1 MVEVLYNCKHICLLL
16 LLLLSKKEK
25 FMLPDISKLKGF
37 HPGVILK
44 KELHL
49 RGIKNNELADLIN
62 EHKQTISAI
71 IHERRSI
78 NPGISIKLAQY
89 FGVSEDYFMQLQAS
103 FDVKRELAKL
113 HVKEIYP
120 SEGKRSKSQFNESD
134 LDKYDWNKNK
144 SAIIQLVLKGA
155 NESEI
160 NEIKTLFGRQLD
172 FDPYFK
178 EAVQISNIKNLID
191 GLVVT
196 PIVNTSKLSNHEIKI
211 VQLICQEKTSQ
222 EIADILFVQKKT
234 IESARSKILQKIGAR
249 NIVGLAIYAIK
260 HQLIE
265 FRL

>member
-1 MVEVLYNCKHICLLL
+1 MVEVLYNCKQICLLL

-71 IHERRSI
+71 INERRSI

-89 FGVSEDYFMQLQAS
+89 FGVSEDYFMHLQAS
-103 FDVKRELAKL
+103 FDVKLALEKL

-120 SEGKRSKSQFNESD
+120 SESKRRKSNFNDSD

-144 SAIIQLVLKGA
+144 SAIIKLILEGA
-155 NESEI
+155 NENEI
-160 NEIKTLFGRQLD
+160 DEIKTLFGRQLA
-172 FDPYFK
+172 FNPYFE
-178 EAVQISNIKNLID
+178 EAVQLSTIKNLID
-191 GLVVT
+191 SLIVT
-196 PIVNTSKLSNHEIKI
+196 PNVNTSVLSNHEIKI

-234 IESARSKILQKIGAR
+234 IESARSKILRKINAR
-249 NIVGLAIYAIK
+249 NIVGLAMYAVK
-260 HQLIE
+260 HKLIE